1 MKVKGYCDKNY
12 IEKASNATGHTKV
25 EIIVGDEYYTTYEDE
40 FGTDT
45 VGNDNSLF
53 NDYCQLWNTRQFFK
67 YDFAPY
73 LTNQY
78 TYKNLN
84 KRNTYMK
91 GLQ

>member
-25 EIIVGDEYYTTYEDE
+25 EIIVGDEYYRTYEDE
-40 FGTDT
+40 FGTET
-45 VGNDNSLF
+45 VGSDNSLF